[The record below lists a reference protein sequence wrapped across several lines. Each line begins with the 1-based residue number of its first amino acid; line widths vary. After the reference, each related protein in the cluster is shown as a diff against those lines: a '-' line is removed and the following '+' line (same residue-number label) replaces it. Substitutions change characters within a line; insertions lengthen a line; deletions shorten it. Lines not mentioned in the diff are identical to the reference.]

1 MEIKY
6 SNKTGF
12 IIDSGKLNNGKLNNN
27 FVQAEDLSRALARIA
42 ANERKIKI
50 LERKNW
56 RKHGRTR

>member
-12 IIDSGKLNNGKLNNN
+12 IIDSSKLNNTLSNN
-27 FVQAEDLSRALARIA
+27 FVQKEDLSRAIAQIA
-42 ANERKIKI
+42 AIEKKIKI
-50 LERKNW
+50 LEHRNW

>member
-12 IIDSGKLNNGKLNNN
+12 IIDSSKLNNTLSNN
-27 FVQAEDLSRALARIA
+27 FVQKEDLSQAMARIA
-42 ANERKIKI
+42 ANERKIKL